1 MRLLAQIVFQLALAA
16 ISFFK
21 EEAERRRR
29 AALVRADP
37 GTHWL
42 RRFGGT
48 RQKDNSQGP
57 IDPGCH
63 SD

>member
-1 MRLLAQIVFQLALAA
+1 MRVLAQIVFQLALAA

-29 AALVRADP
+29 AAAVRADP
-37 GTHWL
+37 GAAWL

-48 RQKDNSQGP
+48 RQKDTAQGP
-57 IDPGCH
+57 IDPGRN